1 MYNSKKKPTSCPNEA
16 CRAARVKPKQEK
28 VYRFLIMA
36 TSTAILLAVLRTASV
51 IVAPMLMALFLTI
64 ILIVPLRWLREKG
77 CPNVLSLVIV
87 LGLTGV
93 ILVGVGLLVGRSLND
108 FARQFSPKYKAK
120 ITSTLNALDGKLEYY
135 GFAIGKKEEKSKQND
150 IPEIE
155 QQSAPQVVGAVQLP
169 GSANPK
175 DRSRN
180 IETSDRPEKATSP
193 DASDASETKPQSDSE
208 NAVEEEEEDKQEPLG
223 GGETNSN
230 VFSRAI
236 RENNKPSLIELNT
249 ESVMYWTGVF
259 VRELRHLAESGF
271 LVIIITLFMTF
282 EAARFPEKVDWALG
296 KKGPINYEH
305 LHHIAGEIRRYLFIK
320 SIACVMSSSAATLVY
335 LCFGVPGSLMW
346 GLVAFFLYFIP
357 NIGGIIAS
365 IIPGLLIFMEL
376 DLSGVLLYAVCLV
389 AIECSIGYGIE
400 PKMLGHGL
408 GISTVVI
415 FLSLLLW
422 GWILGPVGLFLA
434 APLTIM
440 VKIIL
445 QAFKETEWI
454 AILLGDKNRPEEEE
468 T

>member
-1 MYNSKKKPTSCPNEA
+1 MYNSKKKPTSCPNES

-36 TSTAILLAVLRTASV
+36 TSTAILLAVLRTANV

-87 LGLTGV
+87 LGCTGV

-108 FARQFSPKYKAK
+108 FAHQFPRYKTK
-120 ITSTLNALDGKLEYY
+120 IASTFNALDRKLEYY
-135 GFAIGKKEEKSKQND
+135 GFAIGKKEVQAKTDDSSMSEPQPDPQEDEVSTVPTVPPTPPPAPA
-150 IPEIE
+150 PEII
-155 QQSAPQVVGAVQLP
+155 
-169 GSANPK
+169 
-175 DRSRN
+175 DRS
-180 IETSDRPEKATSP
+180 EKKILP
-193 DASDASETKPQSDSE
+193 DATETESTLPSEEADE
-208 NAVEEEEEDKQEPLG
+208 AEDDPEPNHHG
-223 GGETNSN
+223 GNSN
-230 VFSRAI
+230 GFSRAI

-335 LCFGVPGSLMW
+335 LCFGVPGALMW

-357 NIGGIIAS
+357 NIGGIVAA
-365 IIPGLLIFMEL
+365 IIPGMLIFMEL

-389 AIECSIGYGIE
+389 AIECTIGYGIE

-454 AILLGDKNRPEEEE
+454 AILLGDKNRPEEEHS
-468 T
+468 